1 MTKLDKPIIHF
12 KVPMEINP
20 KLVINFQEKLNNT
33 IGDKVY
39 LIVTPFDMQVYNTDG
54 VQVNTN
60 EITLKEFLDQQEKYI
75 KEVKND

>member
-12 KVPMEINP
+12 KVPMETNP
-20 KLVINFQEKLNNT
+20 ELVINFQKQLTKT
-33 IGDKVY
+33 IGDKAY
-39 LIVTPFDMQVYNTDG
+39 LIIAPFDMQVYNTDG

>member
-12 KVPMEINP
+12 KVPKETNP
-20 KLVINFQEKLNNT
+20 KLVINFQEHLTKT
-33 IGDKVY
+33 IGDKAY
-39 LIVTPFDMQVYNTDG
+39 LIITYFDMQVYNTDG

-75 KEVKND
+75 KGDKG